1 LDYGF
6 CAKCQD
12 DHAVRGDLPLCM
24 REQKC
29 EQFQG
34 AKPVFLYGLNVFA
47 WRIAFDAMAFSQSG
61 EHGLPSLSSLE
72 FALKNSGYIFSEHEL
87 SDILR
92 KVQMIYSSVKSIL
105 IAEINA
111 NIESNK

>member
-1 LDYGF
+1 
-6 CAKCQD
+6 
-12 DHAVRGDLPLCM
+12 M

-61 EHGLPSLSSLE
+61 EHGLPSISSME
-72 FALKNSGYIFSEHEL
+72 FALHNSGYIFSEYEL
-87 SDILR
+87 YEVLR
-92 KVQMIYSSVKSIL
+92 KVQMIYSNIKSIM